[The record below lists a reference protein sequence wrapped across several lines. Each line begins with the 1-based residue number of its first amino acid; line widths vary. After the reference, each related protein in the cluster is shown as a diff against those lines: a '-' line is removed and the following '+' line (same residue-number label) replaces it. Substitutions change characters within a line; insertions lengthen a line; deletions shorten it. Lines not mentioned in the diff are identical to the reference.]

1 MAIPHQTSQFLLF
14 FLLKVRISHLIPFV
28 LKEAQIPQEFNRRQ
42 MKRVHYF
49 SDGAPVLCGGQVQW
63 LGGGVPGFNKCLKYD
78 AINDDWTEIGTTLY
92 YG

>member
-1 MAIPHQTSQFLLF
+1 
-14 FLLKVRISHLIPFV
+14 
-28 LKEAQIPQEFNRRQ
+28 